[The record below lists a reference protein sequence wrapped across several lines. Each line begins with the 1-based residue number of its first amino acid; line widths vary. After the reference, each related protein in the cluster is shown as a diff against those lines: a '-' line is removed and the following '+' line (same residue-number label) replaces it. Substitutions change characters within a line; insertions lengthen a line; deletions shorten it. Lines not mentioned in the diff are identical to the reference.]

1 MLGATLPA
9 DDNVVDTLGGKGAN
23 QAIGCAR
30 LAKYDGCSY
39 EVQMMGQLGDD
50 KAGVDYLK
58 YLAENHVQLDNIRTL
73 EGKQSGLALIFIKK
87 TTGENTIVIVGGA
100 NTAYP
105 DEGQI
110 LTDGWVESIKKA
122 DVLLLQKEIPQRV
135 NIAAA
140 KVAKEHGVK
149 VIMDVG
155 GNDEL
160 MSKEF
165 LANIDYISPNE
176 TELQLLVESTLG
188 MKDMVEK
195 NVEVY
200 IKEILTE
207 FTQLKILYKIGEH
220 GSALYSINPETSEI
234 SNIRVPALN
243 FADFK
248 AKHPDFALVD
258 TTGAGDAFTAGF
270 AVGLIEGKSE
280 QDAMMLGTQTAFLTI
295 SRIGAGPAIPDR
307 AEIESFFRE

>member
-1 MLGATLPA
+1 MVYCTEELPVLGATMPA

-23 QAIGCAR
+23 QAIGAAR
-30 LAKYDGCSY
+30 LAKYDGCCY

-50 KAGVDYLK
+50 KAGGDYLK
-58 YLAENHVQLDNIRTL
+58 YLAENHVKLDNIKIL

-100 NTAYP
+100 NSAYP
-105 DEGQI
+105 EECPM
-110 LTDGWVESIKKA
+110 LTEAWIESIKNA

-140 KVAKEHGVK
+140 KVAKENGVK

-176 TELQLLVESTLG
+176 TEL
-188 MKDMVEK
+188 
-195 NVEVY
+195 
-200 IKEILTE
+200 
-207 FTQLKILYKIGEH
+207 
-220 GSALYSINPETSEI
+220 
-234 SNIRVPALN
+234 
-243 FADFK
+243 
-248 AKHPDFALVD
+248 
-258 TTGAGDAFTAGF
+258 
-270 AVGLIEGKSE
+270 
-280 QDAMMLGTQTAFLTI
+280 
-295 SRIGAGPAIPDR
+295 
-307 AEIESFFRE
+307 